1 MKATKFALKWW
12 NKNSFRK
19 VDPQINLLLKL
30 IDQIQQLDPSPQ
42 NKEIELNLQFQLQ
55 EYLKRRDMI
64 WRQDSIEL
72 WLKEGI
78 EAQVFSNCQHL
89 LRRKNNIINAIKDDN
104 NNQLYNQAEIS
115 NNFLTNFREL
125 FYTSQPTTDEINEL
139 IEPIV
144 ANNNY
149 RNLIQ

>member
-1 MKATKFALKWW
+1 M
-12 NKNSFRK
+12 
-19 VDPQINLLLKL
+19 KL

-78 EAQVFSNCQHL
+78 EAQVFSICQHL
-89 LRRKNNIINAIKDDN
+89 LRKNNIINVVKDDN

-125 FYTSQPTTDEINEL
+125 FYTFQPTITDEINEL

-149 RNLIQ
+149 RTLIQ

>member
-149 RNLIQ
+149 RTLIQ